1 MIKREI
7 QKIMSG
13 IPKLDNTTTPNY
25 LTISGNYFP
34 VDTAIVMRDLSN
46 NSNLQVTVVTD
57 RPQGGSVDLSTPATI
72 ELMQNRRLL

>member
-1 MIKREI
+1 MIKREV

-13 IPKLDNTTTPNY
+13 VPKLDNITPNY

-46 NSNLQVTVVTD
+46 NSNL
-57 RPQGGSVDLSTPATI
+57 
-72 ELMQNRRLL
+72 